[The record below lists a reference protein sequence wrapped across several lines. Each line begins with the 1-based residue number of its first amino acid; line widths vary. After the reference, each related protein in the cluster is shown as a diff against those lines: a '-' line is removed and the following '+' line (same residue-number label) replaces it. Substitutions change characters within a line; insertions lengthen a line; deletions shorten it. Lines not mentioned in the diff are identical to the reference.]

1 MEKTKKIKIFIALFY
16 VSAVLLFLYFI
27 FSKFTLQEITSY
39 DFLKNNRDY
48 FFELRQ
54 TNLFIL
60 GLLFLIFTIIW
71 VLAGGFGSPITL
83 LAGFIFGKWLG
94 SILVVIGMTIGATG
108 LYLFANYFF
117 KETIKEKFLNKFQNL
132 EEKFKKSEF
141 NFLLIYRFVGGIPFA
156 ISNVLPCIFNV
167 KTSNFFIATL
177 IGLIPQVFIWVS
189 LGSGLEKIIDQNEE
203 APSLI
208 DLILSPDIYMPLIG
222 FFILVI
228 ITIIIRKIF
237 YKK

>member
-54 TNLFIL
+54 TNLFIV
-60 GLLFLIFTIIW
+60 GLLFIIFTIIW
-71 VLAGGFGSPITL
+71 VLAGGFGTPVVL
-83 LAGFIFGKWLG
+83 FAGFVFGKWLG
-94 SILVVIGMTIGATG
+94 TLFVVIGLTIGATG
-108 LYLFANYFF
+108 LYVFANYFL
-117 KETIKEKFLNKFQNL
+117 KDMIKEKFLDKFKNL

-141 NFLLIYRFVGGIPFA
+141 NYLLVYRFVGGIPFA

-167 KTSNFFIATL
+167 KTINFFIATL
-177 IGLIPQVFIWVS
+177 IGLVPQVFIWVS
-189 LGSGLEKIIDQNEE
+189 LGSGLEKIIDRNEE
-203 APSLI
+203 APNLSQLI
-208 DLILSPDIYMPLIG
+208 TSPDIYMPLIG

>member
-1 MEKTKKIKIFIALFY
+1 MCI
-16 VSAVLLFLYFI
+16 
-27 FSKFTLQEITSY
+27 
-39 DFLKNNRDY
+39 RD
-48 FFELRQ
+48 R
-54 TNLFIL
+54 
-60 GLLFLIFTIIW
+60 
-71 VLAGGFGSPITL
+71 TL

-94 SILVVIGMTIGATG
+94 SILVVVGMTIGATG

-208 DLILSPDIYMPLIG
+208 DLIFSPDIYMPLIG

>member
-1 MEKTKKIKIFIALFY
+1 M
-16 VSAVLLFLYFI
+16 
-27 FSKFTLQEITSY
+27 
-39 DFLKNNRDY
+39 
-48 FFELRQ
+48 
-54 TNLFIL
+54 
-60 GLLFLIFTIIW
+60 
-71 VLAGGFGSPITL
+71 
-83 LAGFIFGKWLG
+83 
-94 SILVVIGMTIGATG
+94 
-108 LYLFANYFF
+108 
-117 KETIKEKFLNKFQNL
+117 
-132 EEKFKKSEF
+132 
-141 NFLLIYRFVGGIPFA
+141 LIYRFVGGIPFA

-167 KTSNFFIATL
+167 KTSNFFIATF